1 MVCVQINLM
10 LRYLVPSFLILLLT
24 ACSTTH
30 TDASPSPRESSSG
43 EAYASGERLDS
54 VTQSLL
60 AYAAS
65 DFRAH
70 SPAVAQVRNV
80 RVGHVLTAKGQKQ
93 YLVCGEFL
101 PAHSE
106 GQGEWTTFATIKT
119 HPYEQWLGAQAE
131 SWCRNSKV
139 NWEKNEGDLS
149 SALRSRLDS
158 LK

>member
-1 MVCVQINLM
+1 M
-10 LRYLVPSFLILLLT
+10 LHYIVTSLLALLLT
-24 ACSTTH
+24 ACSTTPS
-30 TDASPSPRESSSG
+30 DPSPSSRESISRQAS
-43 EAYASGERLDS
+43 ASGEHLES

-60 AYAAS
+60 GYAAS

-119 HPYEQWLGAQAE
+119 DPYEQWLGGQAE
-131 SWCRNSKV
+131 SWCQNSKVKV
-139 NWEKNEGDLS
+139 NWEKNGGDLS